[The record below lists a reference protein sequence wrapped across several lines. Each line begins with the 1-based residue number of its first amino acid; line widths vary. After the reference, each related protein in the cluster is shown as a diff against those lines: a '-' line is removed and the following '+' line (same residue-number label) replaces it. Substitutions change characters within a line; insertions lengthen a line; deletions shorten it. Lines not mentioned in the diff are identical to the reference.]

1 MHHQLGII
9 EDDSNIRESIRLF
22 AQAKTPYPV
31 CGEWGSVEE
40 FLKADFSNVAPTLM
54 FLDIGLPGMSG
65 IEGIPHIKAKFP
77 MINIIMLTTYE
88 EGEKIFPALCAG
100 ACSYI
105 SKRTPLMK
113 VMEALTIVANGG
125 SYMSPS
131 IAKEVTKFFMKRPVK
146 EKTHLSPR
154 QKEIVEYIVEG
165 KTYREIAEICYI
177 SMNTVRTH
185 IKNIYELLQINSKVT
200 LIMKYN
206 DGEI

>member
-1 MHHQLGII
+1 MHHKLGII
-9 EDDSNIRESIRLF
+9 EDDSTIRESVKLF
-22 AQAKTPYPV
+22 AEAKTTYPV
-31 CGEWGSVEE
+31 CGEWSSVED
-40 FLKADFSNVAPTLM
+40 FLDADFSQGAPSLL

-65 IEGIPHIKAKFP
+65 IDGIPHIKKKFP
-77 MINIIMLTTYE
+77 LINIIMLTTYE

-105 SKRTPLMK
+105 SKRTPLTK

-131 IAKEVTKFFMKRPVK
+131 IAKEVTKFFMKQPVK

-154 QKEIVEYIVEG
+154 QKEIVELIVLG
-165 KTYREIAEICYI
+165 RTYKEIAEICYI

-185 IKNIYELLQINSKVT
+185 IKKIYELLEINSKVT
-200 LIMKYN
+200 LIMKYK